1 MGRVERVKK
10 SFEGPLPSFRPRI
23 QAFRGRPGSHLFVVI
38 PAEAGIQG
46 LPEPESSFFSTLQ
59 RPWTPASA
67 PGYRH
72 SGAGLVTTK
81 RQFFH
86 TFCPEPGPVRQ
97 VLLRKGVSLRVC
109 IDAVFLTKSLK

>member
-72 SGAGLVTTK
+72 SWAGLVTRK

-86 TFCPEPGPVRQ
+86 TFYPR
-97 VLLRKGVSLRVC
+97 SSAMARVARHE
-109 IDAVFLTKSLK
+109 INPAAIHPALPY